1 MSYGKRLLFFAAG
14 CAVVFVAG
22 CGQSSSYKDGG
33 VVQRAGDPNVVG
45 VRSEDAAMNAAMRTA
60 RSTVQTFITAL
71 KAQKPGQLEFAVKK
85 RFSDSY
91 GDEHMWIGDLRYD
104 GKAFHGRLNNRPVDV
119 RAIKLGDAVTVAP
132 DEISDWM
139 YVDNGKLVGGY
150 TIRVL
155 VDKLPPNERKQVE
168 QESGY
173 TIS

>member
-1 MSYGKRLLFFAAG
+1 
-14 CAVVFVAG
+14 
-22 CGQSSSYKDGG
+22 
-33 VVQRAGDPNVVG
+33 
-45 VRSEDAAMNAAMRTA
+45 
-60 RSTVQTFITAL
+60 
-71 KAQKPGQLEFAVKK
+71 
-85 RFSDSY
+85 
-91 GDEHMWIGDLRYD
+91 LRYD